1 MPTTATAPG
10 ATASAAAPTAAKSV
24 DSDPFEST
32 KPAEIARFIGKHF
45 ICTYEKGAAV
55 YMYFKN
61 DRTIDYRIHSGMV
74 GGRWVRDQGPTSSG
88 SRTMCRGGL
97 MG

>member
-10 ATASAAAPTAAKSV
+10 AKTSAAASTAAKSA

-45 ICTYEKGAAV
+45 KL
-55 YMYFKN
+55 F
-61 DRTIDYRIHSGMV
+61 
-74 GGRWVRDQGPTSSG
+74 G
-88 SRTMCRGGL
+88 S
-97 MG
+97 